1 MSKISP
7 FSIAL
12 TSGISTSPFLAT
24 TGRLMANRTD
34 TDPVA
39 KVTGKVDWRGSLGP
53 MIVLLK
59 AALIT

>member
-1 MSKISP
+1 
-7 FSIAL
+7 
-12 TSGISTSPFLAT
+12 
-24 TGRLMANRTD
+24 MANRTD